1 MIITSQHTPPIL
13 SEWNDFDERIRKFN
27 DLVRWKAEQDKRI
40 TFLPETR
47 SVLRDGADKPDAN
60 LFAPDRLHFNEEGYR
75 KWTAV
80 IAPYLTDSHAR

>member
-1 MIITSQHTPPIL
+1 MIVTSQHTPPLL

-27 DLVRWKAEQDKRI
+27 DLVRLKAEQDQRI

-47 SVLRDGADKPDAN
+47 SVLDDADKPDAN
-60 LFAPDRLHFNEEGYR
+60 LFAPDRLHFNAEGYR

-80 IAPYLTDSHAR
+80 IAPYLKDSHAK